1 MVNEAF
7 GNTALVK
14 VEIVVLRVNGEKGR
28 WRINGVIKHREKGW
42 KIVGS

>member
-1 MVNEAF
+1 VSEAF

-14 VEIVVLRVNGEKGR
+14 VEIVMILRLNEEKGR
-28 WRINGVIKHREKGW
+28 WRINGVIKHRQMRW